1 MRKFLIDTGFD
12 CVVDAGLGMTSD
24 TFDRFR
30 VTVFDKD
37 HRPEAHFKDMDDPV
51 RAPAVP
57 AGQAYQVLEKEIGT
71 CGTVEIARASAAA
84 PFVSSLVAAIAVT
97 RAVAIASGCEVI
109 RSEVGRA
116 LDPADHR
123 CSPAFAPCAR
133 GIGHAGRP
141 EPRSIH

>member
-116 LDPADHR
+116 LDPAEHR
-123 CSPAFAPCAR
+123 CSPAFAPRAR
-133 GIGHAGRP
+133 GIGNAGRP
-141 EPRSIH
+141 GPR